1 MNKYCVIINSQRT
14 LIEAKTFGAVAE
26 KAVRLAR
33 KLGATSYAIWSVR
46 GNVKLF
52 KNKLLCVGKLA

>member
-1 MNKYCVIINSQRT
+1 MNQYCVIINGKRT
-14 LIEAKTFGAVAE
+14 LIEAKSLGTVAD